1 MNKIEK
7 ERIIDML
14 EEANG
19 RLTDLKIK
27 VLSGTISAEFIC
39 AGISDIQGDLDGHIQ
54 TVELNE
60 VGLE

>member
-1 MNKIEK
+1 MTKIEQEK
-7 ERIIDML
+7 VIDML

-19 RLTDLKIK
+19 KLTKLKTR
-27 VLSGTISAEFIC
+27 VSDGTISADFIC
-39 AGISDIQGDLDGHIQ
+39 SVIMSIQGDLDGHIQ

>member
-1 MNKIEK
+1 MTKQEQVK
-7 ERIIDML
+7 VIDML
-14 EEANG
+14 EEADG
-19 RLTDLKIK
+19 RLTDLKTK

-39 AGISDIQGDLDGHIQ
+39 AGISDIQGDLKGHIQ

>member
-7 ERIIDML
+7 ERVIDML
-14 EEANG
+14 EEASG
-19 RLTDLKIK
+19 RLTDLKTK

-39 AGISDIQGDLDGHIQ
+39 AGISDIQGDLKGHIQ